1 MQNLNEMLRATKVVL
16 SALTLISVGVLAGLL
31 LSTTLPDGLPQ
42 HNVSTASVA
51 AVPAATQPP
60 PVEEPGAPP
69 RAVPQELTQL
79 PSNGQNPLTSPFVE
93 VARRVVPAV
102 VSVESS
108 KMIHHPEVS
117 GPQEDLFRRMF
128 PNQDD
133 DEDGEGDGTGDDIE
147 VPSSGSGFII
157 DASGHV
163 FTNDHVVSGSENLT
177 VSLADGRV
185 YDAWLVGT
193 DPLTDVAV
201 VKIDLPA
208 GDPGLPTIKLGD
220 SDEIRVGDWSIA
232 VGNPLGELEGT
243 LTVGVVSAKERRN
256 LRIVGGG
263 PVYQDFIQTDASINF
278 GNSGGPL
285 VNARGEAIG
294 INSAVNP
301 TGQGLGFAIPIN
313 MARRVGIELIR
324 TGTVRRGYLGI
335 LPQEV
340 TEEIREAWD
349 MSSLAGILVGSVEG
363 DTPAERAG
371 LEVGDVILEFN
382 QTPLPG
388 VPEFRSIVAEAGVGV
403 DVPIVFLRDG
413 EKMSLNVVLDERPD
427 TPAPPRRKREP
438 VEGDWLGAT
447 MEDIDSGLVDELN
460 LAVDDGIVVTELD
473 AGGAAARGGLR
484 VGDVILEVN
493 RSDVATMGDLDRMLE
508 SAHAAEKPL
517 VFLVRRGTT
526 TTFVSVRSRD

>member
-1 MQNLNEMLRATKVVL
+1 
-16 SALTLISVGVLAGLL
+16 
-31 LSTTLPDGLPQ
+31 
-42 HNVSTASVA
+42 
-51 AVPAATQPP
+51 
-60 PVEEPGAPP
+60 
-69 RAVPQELTQL
+69 
-79 PSNGQNPLTSPFVE
+79 
-93 VARRVVPAV
+93 
-102 VSVESS
+102 
-108 KMIHHPEVS
+108 
-117 GPQEDLFRRMF
+117 MF
-128 PNQDD
+128 PNQ
-133 DEDGEGDGTGDDIE
+133 EGEEGEGGGEIE

-157 DASGHV
+157 DASGYV
-163 FTNDHVVSGSENLT
+163 FTNDHVVAGAEHLT

-185 YDAWLVGT
+185 YAAWLVGT

-208 GDPGLPTIKLGD
+208 GDPPLPVIQLGD

-243 LTVGVVSAKERRN
+243 LTVGVVSAKGRRN

-285 VNARGEAIG
+285 VNGRGEAIG

-313 MARRVGIELIR
+313 MARRVGIELIG

-340 TEEIREAWD
+340 TEDIREAWE
-349 MSSLAGILVGSVEG
+349 MPSLAGILVGSVEG

-371 LEVGDVILEFN
+371 LKVGDVILEFN
-382 QTPLPG
+382 ENPLPD
-388 VPEFRSIVAEAGVGV
+388 VPAFRSIVAEAGVGV
-403 DVPIVFLRDG
+403 DVPILFLRDG
-413 EKMSLNVVLDERPD
+413 EQMKLNVVLDERPD
-427 TPAPPRRKREP
+427 TPTPPLRHPEP
-438 VEGDWLGAT
+438 VEGDWLGA
-447 MEDIDSGLVDELN
+447 EIENINAGLVERMDLQ
-460 LAVDDGIVVTELD
+460 VDAGVVVTEMN

-493 RSDVATMGDLDRMLE
+493 RSEVATKKELDRELDHARE
-508 SAHAAEKPL
+508 SKKPV

-526 TTFVSVRSRD
+526 TTFVAVRAQD